1 MLCSHGGKRWIEGA
15 PVDGYDSKTN
25 TVFQFH
31 GCHWNGCH
39 HCFLNSREEI
49 INHGHMRENCFLTMA
64 ARTQALREAGYCVI
78 EKWECDMPKTGKALP
93 WIEMKTYS
101 HAILYDFE
109 SHSAQKQAVTDVL
122 MYESVHVPISVSITD
137 TLERD
142 PMHICD
148 ANKKELIKKF
158 MAGLERHGANI

>member
-1 MLCSHGGKRWIEGA
+1 M
-15 PVDGYDSKTN
+15 
-25 TVFQFH
+25 Q
-31 GCHWNGCH
+31 
-39 HCFLNSREEI
+39 
-49 INHGHMRENCFLTMA
+49 ENCFLTMA

-148 ANKKELIKKF
+148 TNKKELIKKF
-158 MAGLERHGANI
+158 MAELERHGANI